1 MFRGGSSGLPA
12 NEGISTVLSRSSLR
26 SRLAGIRSSESGA
39 FDLPS
44 ILVGVVV
51 VGILTAGVLASVF
64 GVIPFAQDLG
74 AKQDLGS
81 IRIAQSVSKVNTGKF
96 TDSAGLA
103 AAQLISSPKA
113 PAVKTN
119 AAGSCY
125 VGISRSATG
134 TLFYATDQITDPLPL
149 LADSTPGC
157 LAATEV
163 NALVTVAGG
172 TPFAAAADPQTAICG
187 GATYK
192 VSAGATLTCEFVS
205 TAGLTSNFKLTVT
218 GTAPAD
224 APAKWAVTADWSG
237 VAKFQNGKAYGTGV
251 ADTGAITQQ
260 TGYQIVGMA
269 NGSTDPKQSWN
280 HAYVS
285 TAKAAEVFTVQVN
298 VLS

>member
-1 MFRGGSSGLPA
+1 MLSCSSF
-12 NEGISTVLSRSSLR
+12 R
-26 SRLAGIRSSESGA
+26 SRIAALRSSESGA

-64 GVIPFAQDLG
+64 GVIPFAQDNG

-81 IRIAQSVSKVNTGKF
+81 VRTAQGVSKVNTSRF

-103 AAQLISSPKA
+103 AAQLISSPNA
-113 PAVKTN
+113 PAVKAD

-125 VGISRSATG
+125 VGIARSATG
-134 TLFYATDQITDPLPL
+134 KLFYATDQVTDPKPL
-149 LADSTPGC
+149 LADSVPGC
-157 LAATEV
+157 LTAAEV
-163 NALVTVAGG
+163 SALVTAAGG
-172 TPFAAAADPQTAICG
+172 TPFVAAADPQTATCG

-192 VSAGATLTCEFVS
+192 VNAGATLTCEFVS
-205 TAGLTSNFKLTVT
+205 TAGLTSNYKLTVT
-218 GTAPAD
+218 GTAPA
-224 APAKWAVTADWSG
+224 ATPVQWVVTADWSG

-251 ADTGAITQQ
+251 ADTGAVTQQ
-260 TGYQIVGMA
+260 SGYQIGGMA

-285 TAKAAEVFTVQVN
+285 AAKAAEVFTVQVN

>member
-1 MFRGGSSGLPA
+1 MHSSTSFRA
-12 NEGISTVLSRSSLR
+12 
-26 SRLAGIRSSESGA
+26 RLAALRSSESGA

-51 VGILTAGVLASVF
+51 VGILTSGVLASIF

-74 AKQDLGS
+74 AKQDLGA
-81 IRIAQSVSKVNTGKF
+81 IRVAESVSKVNTGRF

-103 AAQLISSPKA
+103 AAQLISSPKT
-113 PAVKTN
+113 PAVGTD

-125 VGISRSATG
+125 VGVSRSDAG
-134 TLFYATDQITDPLPL
+134 TLFYSTDTLTDPKPL
-149 LADSTPGC
+149 RADSVPGC
-157 LAATEV
+157 LTAAEV
-163 NALVTVAGG
+163 NALVAAAGG
-172 TPFAAAADPQTAICG
+172 TPFAAAPDPRTATCG

-192 VSAGATLTCEFVS
+192 VSAGATLTCEHVS
-205 TAGLTSNFKLTVT
+205 TAGLTSNYKLTVT
-218 GTAPAD
+218 GTAPA
-224 APAKWAVTADWSG
+224 ATPALWTVTADWSG
-237 VAKFQNGKAYGTGV
+237 VANFQNGKAFGTGV

-260 TGYQIVGMA
+260 SGYQIVGMA

-285 TAKAAEVFTVQVN
+285 AAKAAEVFTVQVN

>member
-1 MFRGGSSGLPA
+1 MHFRFSSPRERFAAL
-12 NEGISTVLSRSSLR
+12 
-26 SRLAGIRSSESGA
+26 RSSEAGA

-51 VGILTAGVLASVF
+51 VGILTAGVLASIF
-64 GVIPFAQDLG
+64 GVIPFAQDHG
-74 AKQDLGS
+74 AKQDLGA
-81 IRIAQSVSKVNTGKF
+81 IRTAQGVAKVNTGRF

-103 AAQLISSPKA
+103 GAQLITSPKA
-113 PAVKTN
+113 PAVGAD

-125 VGISRSATG
+125 VGISRSGSG
-134 TLFYATDQITDPLPL
+134 TLFYSTDRTPEPKPL
-149 LADSTPGC
+149 LAGSVPGC
-157 LAATEV
+157 LAAAEI
-163 NALVTVAGG
+163 NALVTAAGG
-172 TPFAAAADPQTAICG
+172 TPFAVAADPQTAVCG

-205 TAGLTSNFKLTVT
+205 TAGLTSNYKLTVT

-224 APAKWAVTADWSG
+224 APARWAVTADWSG

-251 ADTGAITQQ
+251 ADTGVVTQPS
-260 TGYQIVGMA
+260 GYQIVGMA

-285 TAKAAEVFTVQVN
+285 VAKAAEVFTVQVN